1 MAMPYNTGYHVG
13 EGSWPVYVTNNFRYC
28 IDGEN
33 GKEYF
38 PVCQKC
44 LDGHC
49 DHLANVPLIITD
61 ISAVANYTVDLTIS
75 YSNGTSVTT
84 TLTKNTKY
92 VIKYLDKGQI
102 IQVVGIITAIG
113 KVNNSSECTCDCCNG
128 EDYLIKVDCSS
139 EYNSAVVVIR
149 SSMIREI
156 HPYTKYADEDSTIVS
171 SIVRGATLFGSLENV
186 KILDAT
192 VSATGVVYAGNIVK
206 GDVTTNC
213 AIADGCAT
221 GENKYGHKI
230 VVIDSTTEGGNVT
243 AGKVMSAKLY
253 EFIVEGGETDPE
265 TGRTVGCTVTAARAM
280 VIAND
285 VTVMGGVTSNG
296 TVIDPTI
303 KNSVVTGG
311 VRIGTDVVT
320 EKAIVIGDIGYN
332 GISTGGILTD
342 GIATGKIN
350 GKFYIIENGITT
362 GGYSNKCTVEGGM
375 IKGGTKIGDTI
386 IGATIYGG
394 NVECGVTYEGTTTL
408 GEDGIIKSGT
418 FSLPDNLIDNIGLK
432 ADDNV
437 DAFEREINNLVL
449 WWTSDAGGFHFGTN
463 IGSTNA

>member
-1 MAMPYNTGYHVG
+1 
-13 EGSWPVYVTNNFRYC
+13 
-28 IDGEN
+28 
-33 GKEYF
+33 
-38 PVCQKC
+38 
-44 LDGHC
+44 
-49 DHLANVPLIITD
+49 
-61 ISAVANYTVDLTIS
+61 
-75 YSNGTSVTT
+75 
-84 TLTKNTKY
+84 
-92 VIKYLDKGQI
+92 
-102 IQVVGIITAIG
+102 
-113 KVNNSSECTCDCCNG
+113 
-128 EDYLIKVDCSS
+128 
-139 EYNSAVVVIR
+139 
-149 SSMIREI
+149 
-156 HPYTKYADEDSTIVS
+156 
-171 SIVRGATLFGSLENV
+171 
-186 KILDAT
+186 
-192 VSATGVVYAGNIVK
+192 
-206 GDVTTNC
+206 
-213 AIADGCAT
+213 
-221 GENKYGHKI
+221 
-230 VVIDSTTEGGNVT
+230 
-243 AGKVMSAKLY
+243 MSAKLY
-253 EFIVEGGETDPE
+253 EFVIEGGETDPE
-265 TGRTVGCTVTAARAM
+265 TGRTVDCTATAARAM

-320 EKAIVIGDIGYN
+320 EKAIVIGNIGYN
-332 GISTGGILTD
+332 GISTGGVLTD